1 MFINISNHPS
11 SKWSQEQIIAA
22 KKLGGDIIDI
32 PFPIVP
38 TRSSTKEIEA
48 IADIIH
54 HKIMSLAAKER
65 KTTVMIQGEFTL
77 THLIT
82 NVLIRKGIICVC
94 ACSDRVVNKI
104 VLADGT
110 VKKEVKFKFV
120 QFRPYSQ
127 YGIPYSQ
134 YGI

>member
-54 HKIMSLAAKER
+54 HEIMSLAAKER
-65 KTTVMIQGEFTL
+65 KTTVMIQVTTESIFFIFPLRRGNRCRRPPRL
-77 THLIT
+77 
-82 NVLIRKGIICVC
+82 
-94 ACSDRVVNKI
+94 CSD
-104 VLADGT
+104 T
-110 VKKEVKFKFV
+110 V
-120 QFRPYSQ
+120 QARSRRPRRAF
-127 YGIPYSQ
+127 PPPP
-134 YGI
+134 